1 MISYYKYYLE
11 LKNRFFLLVFTWF
24 SVLAICYLYKE
35 IILFILINSSNY
47 FNSLTTK
54 PYFIFTNV
62 SEVFYVYLELIFF
75 ISNQTVL
82 LMFFYHT
89 LMFLSLGLYKFEFIK
104 LRFAFQFFLLAW
116 GISVFLLYKFVI
128 PYSWAFFLSFQQNE
142 NTTQSISFFFEA
154 KIVEYFNY
162 FTSSYYI
169 CLINCQFL
177 ALLTLLLT
185 NISEKLNKIKTFRKL
200 FYFVFVIFSTL
211 TTPPDIISQMIL
223 SITLISIYE
232 ILIFLKYLKINKVT
246 N

>member
-1 MISYYKYYLE
+1 MISYYNYYLE
-11 LKNRFFLLVFTWF
+11 LKNRFILLGFTWF
-24 SVLAICYLYKE
+24 SVLTICYLYKE

-47 FNSLTTK
+47 FNSLTTE

-62 SEVFYVYLELIFF
+62 SEIFYVYLELIFF
-75 ISNQTVL
+75 ISNQIVM

-104 LRFAFQFFLLAW
+104 LRFAFQFFLLTW
-116 GISVFLLYKFVI
+116 VISIFLLYKFLI
-128 PYSWAFFLSFQQNE
+128 PYSWAFFLSFQQDE
-142 NTTQSISFFFEA
+142 NATRSISFFFEA

-162 FTSSYYI
+162 FTSSYYV

-211 TTPPDIISQMIL
+211 TTPPDIISQVIL
-223 SITLISIYE
+223 SLTLILVYE
-232 ILIFLKYLKINKVT
+232 ILIFLKYLELIR
-246 N
+246 

>member
-1 MISYYKYYLE
+1 MISYYNYYLE
-11 LKNRFFLLVFTWF
+11 LKNRFILLGFTWF
-24 SVLAICYLYKE
+24 SVLTICYLYKE

-47 FNSLTTK
+47 FNSLTTE

-62 SEVFYVYLELIFF
+62 SEIFYVYLELIFF
-75 ISNQTVL
+75 ISNQIVM

-104 LRFAFQFFLLAW
+104 LRFAFQFFLLTW
-116 GISVFLLYKFVI
+116 VISIFLLYKFLI
-128 PYSWAFFLSFQQNE
+128 PYSWAFFLSFQQDE
-142 NTTQSISFFFEA
+142 NATQSISFFFEA

-162 FTSSYYI
+162 FTSSYYV

-200 FYFVFVIFSTL
+200 FYFVFVVFSTL
-211 TTPPDIISQMIL
+211 TTPPDIISQVIL
-223 SITLISIYE
+223 SVTLILVYE
-232 ILIFLKYLKINKVT
+232 ILIFLKYLEINKVT
-246 N
+246 S